1 MGKSNGGKACGVL
14 HKALGNGPMS
24 QAERK
29 MHRKGIRKEERR
41 ILLLQEQRKAAAPGP
56 RPKSAKQAPMSK
68 AAEVPQAPPAVSV
81 AADEKARLAEAAA
94 RGLGGGDPT
103 QQLRRLARAHEQ
115 DAEARQQVAA
125 TTMTPAAA
133 SLLAALRAGGV

>member
-1 MGKSNGGKACGVL
+1 
-14 HKALGNGPMS
+14 MS

-29 MHRKGIRKEERR
+29 MHRKGVRKEERR
-41 ILLLQEQRKAAAPGP
+41 ILLLREQRKAAEAPT
-56 RPKSAKQAPMSK
+56 PKV
-68 AAEVPQAPPAVSV
+68 AEVPHAPPAVSVPALSV

-115 DAEARQQVAA
+115 DAQARQHAAA